1 MDANTWR
8 VCSTCKQA
16 IAFGVG
22 YYVCNV
28 STCNRKATDFAF
40 CSVACWDA
48 HVPTFRHRDS
58 WAVEQ
63 RAPAR
68 AAWEGERQRHE
79 TEAAERAT
87 RAAERV
93 QPTPIVQADD
103 VPVDTLIVASKLKA
117 YIRARSGM
125 STSDTVLDVLSD
137 RVRTLCDAAI
147 DNASQAGRKTVLDR
161 DF

>member
-1 MDANTWR
+1 MDANAWR
-8 VCSTCKQA
+8 VCSTCKQP
-16 IAFGVG
+16 IAFGTG

-63 RAPAR
+63 RAPTR
-68 AAWEGERQRHE
+68 AAWEGERRRAEVEE
-79 TEAAERAT
+79 TERAA
-87 RAAERV
+87 RAAERT
-93 QPTPIVQADD
+93 QPTPIVQSDD

-125 STSDTVLDVLSD
+125 NTSDGVLDVLSD
-137 RVRTLCDAAI
+137 RVRALCDAAI
-147 DNASQAGRKTVLDR
+147 DNAAQAGRKTVLDR

>member
-1 MDANTWR
+1 MDQNAWR
-8 VCSTCKQA
+8 VCSTCKQP
-16 IAFGVG
+16 IAFGAG

-48 HVPTFRHRDS
+48 HVPTFRHRES
-58 WAVEQ
+58 WAVDK
-63 RAPAR
+63 RAPTR
-68 AAWEGERQRHE
+68 AAWEGERQRADVE
-79 TEAAERAT
+79 EKERAARAAERA
-87 RAAERV
+87 
-93 QPTPIVQADD
+93 QPTPIVQTGE
-103 VPVDTLIVASKLKA
+103 VPIDILIIASKLKA

-125 STSDTVLDVLSD
+125 NTSESVLDVLSD

-147 DNASQAGRKTVLDR
+147 DNAAQAGRKTVLDR

>member
-8 VCSTCKQA
+8 VCSTCKQP

-63 RAPAR
+63 RAPTR
-68 AAWEGERQRHE
+68 AAWEGQRQRDE
-79 TEAAERAT
+79 TEAADRAT

-103 VPVDTLIVASKLKA
+103 VPVDILIVASKLKA
-117 YIRARSGM
+117 VIRARSGM

>member
-1 MDANTWR
+1 MEGNVWR
-8 VCSTCKQA
+8 VCSTCKQG
-16 IAFGVG
+16 IPFGVG

-63 RAPAR
+63 RAPTR
-68 AAWEGERQRHE
+68 AAWEGQR
-79 TEAAERAT
+79 ERAEVEEKERT
-87 RAAERV
+87 ARAVERA
-93 QPTPIVQADD
+93 QPTPIVQTGD
-103 VPVDTLIVASKLKA
+103 VPVDILIVASKLKA

-125 STSDTVLDVLSD
+125 NTSENVLEVLSD

-147 DNASQAGRKTVLDR
+147 DNAAQAGRKTVLDR

>member
-1 MDANTWR
+1 MEGSGWR
-8 VCSTCKQA
+8 ICSTCKKD
-16 IAFGVG
+16 IAFGAE

-28 STCNRKATDFAF
+28 STCNRKDTNFAF

-48 HVPTFRHRDS
+48 HLPTFRHRES

-63 RAPAR
+63 RAPTR
-68 AAWEGERQRHE
+68 AAWEGARERADS
-79 TEAAERAT
+79 EAVDRAT
-87 RAAERV
+87 RAAERA
-93 QPTPIVQADD
+93 QPTPIVQTGD
-103 VPVDTLIVASKLKA
+103 VPIEVLVVASKLKA

-125 STSDTVLDVLSD
+125 NTSEGVLEILSD
-137 RVRTLCDAAI
+137 RLRALCDAAI